1 MDRLRPFTALLS
13 FVRRN
18 LLWFLIASYALAA
31 IWPGPGDRVRGATLG
46 ELPFTSGE
54 FNPTHLLLGVLL
66 FCVGVSIRPEESR
79 QMWRLSR
86 TVVWGVAAAW
96 LVPLL
101 GLAILLGLGACG
113 IGGRGWLAF
122 VTGALVVVAMPPANS
137 ASVWSELSGGQA
149 AAAVSIIILGT
160 LLSPLLTPVLLGL
173 STGVGGDLNGLTPN
187 AAAASLEILVAFVV
201 LPTALGIG
209 VRSLC
214 DALSERWQ
222 STLLTA
228 SRAVAL
234 AALLMLNYA
243 NAAVAA
249 PALMADSSLSPT
261 IIVSSLTVL
270 LCGIVFGLAIGV
282 SRWIGDGDAGRRV
295 GFVYVTAMKNTGAAL
310 VLATTFLAH
319 QPLAVLVPV
328 VYTVAQ
334 HLAAALTDRLLSLS
348 RAPAGAA
355 LTPLRQSS
363 TPSY

>member
-1 MDRLRPFTALLS
+1 MDRLRRIADLLT

-18 LLWFLIASYALAA
+18 LLWCLIASYGMAA
-31 IWPGPGDRVRGATLG
+31 GWPAPGDLIRGTRLG

-66 FCVGVSIRPEESR
+66 FCVGVTIRPEESR
-79 QMWRLSR
+79 QMRRLSR

-101 GLAILLGLGACG
+101 ALAILLSLGVCG
-113 IGGRGWLAF
+113 VTGAGWLAF
-122 VTGALVVVAMPPANS
+122 VTGAVLVAAMPPANS
-137 ASVWSELSGGQA
+137 SSVWSELSGGQA

-160 LLSPLLTPVLLGL
+160 LLSPLLTPLLLGL
-173 STGVGGDLNGLTPN
+173 SASVGGDLNGLTP
-187 AAAASLEILVAFVV
+187 AAAATSLEILVAFVV

-209 VRSLC
+209 VRSLGE
-214 DALSERWQ
+214 ALSEQWLAG
-222 STLLTA
+222 LLTV

-234 AALLMLNYA
+234 SALLMLNYA
-243 NAAVAA
+243 NAALAA
-249 PALMADSSLSPT
+249 PALLADSSLPQT
-261 IIVSSLTVL
+261 IVVASVTVL
-270 LCGIVFGLAIGV
+270 WCGLVFGLAIGV
-282 SRWIGDGDAGRRV
+282 SRWMNGPDAGRRV
-295 GFVYVTAMKNTGAAL
+295 GFVYVTSMKNTGAAL
-310 VLATTFLAH
+310 VLATTLLAH

-348 RAPAGAA
+348 RAPAGAE
-355 LTPLRQSS
+355 LTPLRQTS